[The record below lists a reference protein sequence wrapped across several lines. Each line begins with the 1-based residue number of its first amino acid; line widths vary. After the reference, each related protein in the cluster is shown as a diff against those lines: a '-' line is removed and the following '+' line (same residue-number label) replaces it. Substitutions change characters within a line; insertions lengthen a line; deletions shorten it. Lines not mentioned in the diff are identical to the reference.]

1 MSLSSILQIGNSGLS
16 AYQLAL
22 AVTSEN
28 ISNVNTPGYT
38 VQQAQLETAPT
49 STANGG
55 FSLGNGVRVAT
66 ISRSYDA
73 LLQQQL
79 STANT
84 TQGYDTAKSNVLQQI
99 QPSFNEVANN
109 GLGAAISNFFGSWQD
124 LSLNPSGQ
132 AERQAVLTSAQ
143 VLTDNFQSIT
153 NSLNNTISTQNSSI
167 APLTTSI
174 NSTLTNIAQL
184 NGQIKAT
191 QALGGNANELKNQQE
206 QLIQN
211 LSTQMGIKYTENS
224 DGTTDV
230 YVTDNSTSP
239 PAANPPGNY
248 YLVKGNVAGSV
259 NADTTDPKK
268 TVVTVT
274 DAGGGVP
281 SNPLDPT
288 ATTPPATPFYASD
301 TSGGQLWATL
311 KLRDVIIPNYQQQ
324 VDALA
329 NTITTTV
336 NAQQQAGSDLTGTAG
351 IAFFNS
357 KPGPP
362 AVPITGATFGI
373 NPALT
378 STSQIA
384 AAVAG
389 SPAASGD
396 NSNAVAIADLQNTL
410 TMSGP
415 PPTTTFN
422 SYYDSLV
429 STVGLDVQSST
440 NTVKQDTAY
449 TQQLTTLQQSN
460 SGVSLDEEL
469 TNLVSYQ
476 RSYQASAKLIST
488 ATDMMDTVLGLIK

>member
-1 MSLSSILQIGNSGLS
+1 MSLSSILQMGNSGLS

-55 FSLGNGVRVAT
+55 LSLGNGVRVTT
-66 ISRSYDA
+66 ITRSYDA

-109 GLGAAISNFFGSWQD
+109 GLGAAISSFFGSWQD

-132 AERQAVLTSAQ
+132 AERQAVLSSAQ
-143 VLTDNFQSIT
+143 ILTDNFQSIT
-153 NSLNNTISTQNSSI
+153 NNLNNTITTQNNAV
-167 APLTTSI
+167 APLTSSI
-174 NSTLTNIAQL
+174 NATLANIAQL
-184 NGQIKAT
+184 NGQIKTT

-206 QLIQN
+206 QLTQN
-211 LSTQMGIKYTENS
+211 LSKQMGISYTENS

-230 YVTDNSTSP
+230 YVTDKSAT
-239 PAANPPGNY
+239 PAAKNY
-248 YLVKGNVAGSV
+248 FLVKGTTAGSV
-259 NADTTDPKK
+259 NANTTNPAK

-274 DAGGGVP
+274 DATNGTS
-281 SNPLDPT
+281 SNAMDPT
-288 ATTPPATPFYASD
+288 TATPFYSTD

-311 KLRDVIIPNYQQQ
+311 KLRDVIIPNYQKQ

-329 NTITTTV
+329 TTITSTV
-336 NAQQQAGSDLTGTAG
+336 NSQQQAGSDLNGSTG
-351 IAFFNS
+351 IAFFA
-357 KPGPP
+357 PTTT
-362 AVPITGATFGI
+362 AAAFGI

-378 STSQIA
+378 TSQIA
-384 AAVAG
+384 AAASG
-389 SPAASGD
+389 AASGD
-396 NSNAVAIADLQNTL
+396 NSNAVQIADLQNAN
-410 TMSGP
+410 TMSGG
-415 PPTTTFN
+415 TTTFN
-422 SYYDSLV
+422 SYYDSLA

-440 NTVKQDTAY
+440 NTVTQDNAY

-469 TNLVSYQ
+469 TNLMQYQ

-488 ATDMMDTVLGLIK
+488 ATDMMDTVIGLIH